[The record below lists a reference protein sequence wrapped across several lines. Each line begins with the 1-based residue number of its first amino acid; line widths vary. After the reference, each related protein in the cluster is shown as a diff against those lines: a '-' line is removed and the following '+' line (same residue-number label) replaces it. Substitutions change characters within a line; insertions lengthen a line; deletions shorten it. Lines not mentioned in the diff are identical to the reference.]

1 LLLVEGFFS
10 RARVGWALPLAAFA
24 SMASGC
30 TDELEP
36 RGDGE
41 LVESDRL
48 RLGRVHVVLE
58 PVESDSWEATES
70 LEVTARFAFVRGL
83 DEEFVRARIDMPVL
97 AHHILRPSD
106 CGISD
111 QLAASSDSDLDSAE
125 ARELLLVD
133 AGDLSVRLP
142 DERLEVPLSLMPDL
156 LPYMTGVEYVYYG
169 DHIPTPAHDDAA
181 LLVEASGS
189 QNGDLSAF
197 RVEGNIPE
205 PLELSV
211 SDVDLAELADG
222 ALVLRWQPGLE
233 DTVTIRLTPLLG
245 DEAVGDEL
253 TCVLQ
258 DQGASRLDIGKL
270 HALGLPTFADG
281 LRIEAS
287 RLSSSTFDAGTFVN
301 AELVVERRDR
311 ISVPLR

>member
-1 LLLVEGFFS
+1 LLLVEGFLGS
-10 RARVGWALPLAAFA
+10 RARLRWAVPLALAC
-24 SMASGC
+24 MASAC
-30 TDELEP
+30 TEELEP
-36 RGDGE
+36 RGDSE
-41 LVESDRL
+41 LESDRL

-58 PVESDSWEATES
+58 PVDADGWEPTEG

-83 DEEFVRARIDMPVL
+83 EEDFVRARIDMPVL

-111 QLAASSDSDLDSAE
+111 ELTASSDVELESADP
-125 ARELLLVD
+125 RELVLVD

-169 DHIPTPAHDDAA
+169 DHIPALADEDAA

-189 QNGDLSAF
+189 RDGQLSAF
-197 RVEGNIPE
+197 RVESHIPE
-205 PLELSV
+205 PLELAV
-211 SDVDLAELADG
+211 SDSDLAELADG
-222 ALVLRWQPGLE
+222 ALVLRWQPGHE
-233 DTVTIRLTPLLG
+233 DTVTVRLTPLLA
-245 DEAVGDEL
+245 DEPVGDEL

-270 HALGLPTFADG
+270 HALGLPTYADG

-287 RLSSSTFDAGTFVN
+287 RFSSRTFDAGTFEN
-301 AELVVERRDR
+301 AELVIERRDR
-311 ISVPLR
+311 VDVPLR